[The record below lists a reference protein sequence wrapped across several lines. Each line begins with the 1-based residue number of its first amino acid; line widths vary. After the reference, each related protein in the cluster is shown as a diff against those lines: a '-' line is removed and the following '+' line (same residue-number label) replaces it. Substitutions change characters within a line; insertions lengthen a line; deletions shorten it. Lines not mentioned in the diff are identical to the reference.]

1 MGTVEPKKKGT
12 QTVGDAMEDITESSL
27 PMCFQRPQRSTLNN
41 KDTIGISS
49 STNKRTRE
57 SSGDSTNLF
66 MQKEGSTDNIWQNVN
81 TISSLRTQRNYDPVV
96 TKRTIEEIEEFE
108 DKIEEF
114 VKDYRKFVDDG
125 VTRKQPRF

>member
-1 MGTVEPKKKGT
+1 
-12 QTVGDAMEDITESSL
+12 
-27 PMCFQRPQRSTLNN
+27 
-41 KDTIGISS
+41 
-49 STNKRTRE
+49 
-57 SSGDSTNLF
+57 